1 MHLLKNP
8 INMIVSYVSTR
19 RASRDIFGVWVSLD
33 ILGDVYVL
41 SHSDAFD
48 QVMIDIDP
56 LEDLDVFSPYKDQR
70 VYSQYG

>member
-1 MHLLKNP
+1 
-8 INMIVSYVSTR
+8 MIVFYVSTR

-48 QVMIDIDP
+48 QAMIDIGP
-56 LEDLDVFSPYKDQR
+56 LEDLGVLSPYKDQR
-70 VYSQYG
+70 VCSQYG